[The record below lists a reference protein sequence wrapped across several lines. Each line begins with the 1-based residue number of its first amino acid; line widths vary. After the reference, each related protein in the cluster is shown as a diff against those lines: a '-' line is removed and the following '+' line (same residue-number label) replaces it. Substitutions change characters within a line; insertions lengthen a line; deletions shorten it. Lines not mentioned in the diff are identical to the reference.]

1 MRILITG
8 NMGYLEPILCLSA
21 NTGYDES
28 NYQVRDPAETGP
40 RKVSGTPF
48 SIKTSAQSN
57 VPVRSTFCST
67 FRFESLAADQIP
79 QVLDESTRRLRDG
92 VNAVGF
98 AGKDLR
104 NCQYMRLKT
113 LERHLPACR
122 LGPDLRLTVTRAQSA
137 RLEEA
142 AR

>member
-8 NMGYLEPILCLSA
+8 NMEYLEPILCLSA
-21 NTGYDES
+21 NTSYDES

-40 RKVSGTPF
+40 RQLSSTPVS
-48 SIKTSAQSN
+48 INTSAPQSN
-57 VPVRSTFCST
+57 VPVRSTF
-67 FRFESLAADQIP
+67 RFKSLAPDHIP
-79 QVLDESTRRLRDG
+79 QVLDELTRGLRDG
-92 VNAVGF
+92 VNPIGVAD
-98 AGKDLR
+98 KDLR

-122 LGPDLRLTVTRAQSA
+122 PNPALRLTVTSAQSA